1 MADFQTISTELV
13 DNLQLQYEP
22 AGIKI
27 YQDSDPLPDIPFIE
41 KELKSYC
48 QAVIL
53 AGEGETLLLEKEKMG
68 CKLGTSVLGF

>member
-1 MADFQTISTELV
+1 LCHS
-13 DNLQLQYEP
+13 
-22 AGIKI
+22 
-27 YQDSDPLPDIPFIE
+27 E

-68 CKLGTSVLGF
+68 CKLSTSVLGF